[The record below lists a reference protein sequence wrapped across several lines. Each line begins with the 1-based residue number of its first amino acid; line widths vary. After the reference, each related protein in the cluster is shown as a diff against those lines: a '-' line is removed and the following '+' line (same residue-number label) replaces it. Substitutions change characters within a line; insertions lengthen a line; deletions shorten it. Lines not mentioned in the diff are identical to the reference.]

1 LIARRISSPNGRDH
15 DERHHDQHQHA
26 LPALGAFLLG
36 LASGDVGELVHPGGE
51 LVESDVEL
59 LMGGVD
65 SCDLP
70 RRRGG
75 PVGDRVGD
83 SAGGGQVVL
92 HRGSEVGE
100 LMAQLLA
107 GADAIHER
115 LVVADRRGEDL
126 ALLGQVV
133 KGGLALLGGCRGH
146 RGQHAVADPVVG
158 AVGLRLVVEGALH
171 HRHTVD
177 PALQLTDRRPA
188 GDPDGHR
195 DQHGDDRQDDDL
207 GTDRTGQLHQWAP
220 VNDVWCGYLFVH
232 RPPACTVERRL
243 ITRRG
248 GPPASSRRSRSAGG
262 PRRPARPC

>member
-1 LIARRISSPNGRDH
+1 MPAAIRPRESSPPMATWRVRSPSAAASTTARIWPVVWLIARRISSPNGRDH
-15 DERHHDQHQHA
+15 DERHHDEHQHA

-107 GADAIHER
+107 GADAI
-115 LVVADRRGEDL
+115 
-126 ALLGQVV
+126 
-133 KGGLALLGGCRGH
+133 
-146 RGQHAVADPVVG
+146 
-158 AVGLRLVVEGALH
+158 
-171 HRHTVD
+171 
-177 PALQLTDRRPA
+177 
-188 GDPDGHR
+188 
-195 DQHGDDRQDDDL
+195 
-207 GTDRTGQLHQWAP
+207 
-220 VNDVWCGYLFVH
+220 
-232 RPPACTVERRL
+232 
-243 ITRRG
+243 
-248 GPPASSRRSRSAGG
+248 
-262 PRRPARPC
+262 